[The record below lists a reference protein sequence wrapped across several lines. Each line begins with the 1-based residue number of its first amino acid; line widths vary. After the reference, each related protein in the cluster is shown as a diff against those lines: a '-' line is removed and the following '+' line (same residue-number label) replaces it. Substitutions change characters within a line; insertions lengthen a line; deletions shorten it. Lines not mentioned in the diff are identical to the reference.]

1 MLKQA
6 YRQGIQAVVIAPHYS
21 YQFMEE
27 QPENF
32 GKTEVKSTA
41 DYGGKHIHINWG
53 YAQCSL
59 IFGVPGG
66 ERKGKSGRTN

>member
-41 DYGGKHIHINWG
+41 DYGGSTFI
-53 YAQCSL
+53 L
-59 IFGVPGG
+59 IEVMPNVP
-66 ERKGKSGRTN
+66 

>member
-27 QPENF
+27 RPENF

-41 DYGGKHIHINWG
+41 DYGGSTFI
-53 YAQCSL
+53 L
-59 IFGVPGG
+59 IEVMPNVP
-66 ERKGKSGRTN
+66 